1 MRILIPILIIAA
13 IFTGLQSLFIVKQ
26 TEFAIK
32 FRLGEVVRADYEP
45 GLHLKTPFI
54 NNVVKFDNRLQLLD
68 MQPEQMNTAEQ
79 KYVDVDYYIK
89 WRIEDPREFYISTSG
104 GDFRIARTRLAQL
117 IRDDLR
123 EEFARRSLNEVVSV
137 QRRDMMEDL
146 QEQAGIS
153 AEQFGILINDVR
165 IKKIELTE
173 EVLDSVFNR
182 METQRTEYANELR
195 SLGRERAEQ
204 IRADADRQVRI
215 LLAEAERDAARMRG
229 EGDATATATY
239 AGAYQRDPEFYAFL
253 RSMEAYRNSFG
264 GSGDMLLL
272 DSESDFF
279 RYMQTRELDPG
290 QPPELLREQPE
301 MPLQARP
308 LDLQQGQ
315 PQDQPTQ

>member
-1 MRILIPILIIAA
+1 MRILIPILIIAG
-13 IFTGLQSLFIVKQ
+13 IFTALQSVFIVNQ
-26 TEFAIK
+26 TEYAIK

-54 NNVVKFDNRLQLLD
+54 NNVIKFDRRLQLLD

-89 WRIEDPREFYISTSG
+89 WQIEDPREFYISTSG

-123 EEFARRSLNEVVSV
+123 EEFARRSLNEVVSI

-146 QEQAGIS
+146 LLQASQS
-153 AEQFGILINDVR
+153 AQQFGIAINDVR

-195 SLGRERAEQ
+195 SLGRERAEE
-204 IRADADRQVRI
+204 IRADADRQTRI
-215 LLAEAERDAARMRG
+215 LLAEAERDAARLRG
-229 EGDATATATY
+229 EGDAQATATY
-239 AGAYQRDPEFYAFL
+239 AAAYERDPEFYSFI
-253 RSMEAYRNSFG
+253 RSLEAYRNSFNAD
-264 GSGDMLLL
+264 GDMLLL
-272 DSESDFF
+272 DSDSDFF
-279 RYMQTRELDPG
+279 RYLNRRD
-290 QPPELLREQPE
+290 
-301 MPLQARP
+301 
-308 LDLQQGQ
+308 
-315 PQDQPTQ
+315 QDQ

>member
-54 NNVVKFDNRLQLLD
+54 NNVIKFDNRLQLLD

-89 WRIEDPREFYISTSG
+89 WRIEDPREFYVSTSG

-146 QEQAGIS
+146 QEQAGLS
-153 AEQFGILINDVR
+153 AEQFGIVINDVR

-229 EGDATATATY
+229 DGDATATSTY

-253 RSMEAYRNSFG
+253 RSMEAYRKSFG
-264 GSGDMLLL
+264 GGGDMLLL

-279 RYMQTRELDPG
+279 RYMQTRELAPG
-290 QPPELLREQPE
+290 QVPEQPRQ
-301 MPLQARP
+301 PSQR
-308 LDLQQGQ
+308 Q
-315 PQDQPTQ
+315 PQDPPPDRSPDQQQDQPIE

>member
-13 IFTGLQSLFIVKQ
+13 IFTGLQSVFIVKQ
-26 TEFAIK
+26 TEYAIK

-45 GLHLKTPFI
+45 GLHIKTPFI
-54 NNVVKFDNRLQLLD
+54 NNVVKFDRRLQLLD

-104 GDFRIARTRLAQL
+104 GDFRVARTRLAQL

-123 EEFARRSLNEVVSV
+123 EEFARRSLNEVVSI
-137 QRRDMMEDL
+137 QRRDMMEEL
-146 QEQAGIS
+146 QQQVGTS
-153 AEQFGILINDVR
+153 AEQFGIAINDVR

-173 EVLDSVFNR
+173 EVLGSVFNR

-239 AGAYQRDPEFYAFL
+239 AAAYQRDPEFYAFR
-253 RSMEAYRNSFG
+253 RSLEAYRKSFG
-264 GSGDMLLL
+264 SNGDMLLL

-279 RYMQTRELDPG
+279 RYMQAREPAPG
-290 QPPELLREQPE
+290 RSPEQLRAQPQRQP
-301 MPLQARP
+301 QARP
-308 LDLQQGQ
+308 RDQQEGQ
-315 PQDQPTQ
+315 PQDQPSE

>member
-26 TEFAIK
+26 TEYAIK

-54 NNVVKFDNRLQLLD
+54 NNVVKFDRRLQLLD

-146 QEQAGIS
+146 QLQAGAS
-153 AEQFGILINDVR
+153 AEQFGIVINDVR

-204 IRADADRQVRI
+204 IQADADRQVRI

-239 AGAYQRDPEFYAFL
+239 AAAYQRDPEFYAFI
-253 RSMEAYRNSFG
+253 RSLEAYRNSFG
-264 GSGDMLLL
+264 SDGDMLLL
-272 DSESDFF
+272 DSDSDFF
-279 RYMQTRELDPG
+279 RYMQARE
-290 QPPELLREQPE
+290 
-301 MPLQARP
+301 
-308 LDLQQGQ
+308 
-315 PQDQPTQ
+315 

>member
-13 IFTGLQSLFIVKQ
+13 IFTALQSVFIVKQ
-26 TEFAIK
+26 TEYAIK

-45 GLHLKTPFI
+45 GLHFKTPFI
-54 NNVVKFDNRLQLLD
+54 NNVVKFDRRLQLLD

-79 KYVDVDYYIK
+79 KYVDVDYYIQ

-104 GDFRIARTRLAQL
+104 GDFRIARNRLSQL
-117 IRDDLR
+117 IKDDLR
-123 EEFARRSLNEVVSV
+123 EEFAKRSLNEVVSI
-137 QRRDMMEDL
+137 QRRDMMEEL
-146 QEQAGIS
+146 QEQAGAS
-153 AEQFGILINDVR
+153 AEQFGIAINDVR

-215 LLAEAERDAARMRG
+215 LLAEAERDAARLRG
-229 EGDATATATY
+229 EGDARATATY
-239 AGAYQRDPEFYAFL
+239 AAAYQRDPEFYSFI
-253 RSMEAYRNSFG
+253 RSLEAYRNSFG
-264 GSGDMLLL
+264 ADGDMLLL

-279 RYMQTRELDPG
+279 RYMKRRE
-290 QPPELLREQPE
+290 
-301 MPLQARP
+301 
-308 LDLQQGQ
+308 
-315 PQDQPTQ
+315 